1 MDFSLDIGELTA
13 TIREY
18 ENVIKDLEEQKE
30 NINKA
35 IKVLADLGWSGE
47 AKDKFMENHIKKQE
61 FYTKLIEDIKYEKNA
76 LENEEKPRAIQLK
89 KRCEGFEDCIKR
101 SAGGASLTN
110 DDTGIISLQ
119 YGGQFPINNNVNEC
133 TNDYY
138 RNMNSKFVEILSL
151 VNSLTFTTFPITGN
165 VESAETSLRNQ
176 TTSLTEFDTSFNTY
190 CSGVRDMEENICSV
204 FSKISG
210 ITEGI
215 SQIRGMS
222 IISESGQ
229 VDKNKVKQLML
240 KNPSGLTNEEKEMLA
255 YLEKVLGEKRYAE
268 LKEQAIKEE
277 KDLAQLMNLTGSY
290 VPSSI
295 AYIIDPET
303 GNVIGLQNVDKKT
316 LHRINY
322 LADKLN
328 WLKENE
334 LSDDEGSWMFWK
346 VYSRQYFEGELA
358 KTLSEIKSGEYA
370 KKQEIKDRVY
380 MGLDGTLEFIG
391 GYTETDLGFTVATGG
406 SALTEGLAAP
416 IAIPVGGYL
425 MADGSSAMTEG
436 GTKVVNA
443 LTGKKFNTINPLRD
457 WVYKKSFG
465 DENGEMYY
473 NRASLICGGI
483 CIAGDVQSISKIIG
497 EDSIKVVPRPQNIAK
512 AERLKLPIETITTKT
527 INGTTKKTVDT
538 IQVIDQSTKTP
549 MILQRTITEHLLLN
563 TWDFTKNSFYTG
575 VDLRNTKGTAQSVQS
590 SLLPN
595 ED

>member
-391 GYTETDLGFTVATGG
+391 GYTEKDLGFTVATGG
-406 SALTEGLAAP
+406 AALTEGLAAP